1 MAAKVY
7 LDDLIDAM
15 DSAVDDG
22 TSYVDRETGE
32 VHYVSREVMNLV
44 ENDEPVDS
52 LPDWQ
57 QHEVESARLV
67 VETDRMVA
75 TPSPFDIH
83 EWEIMQEFAL
93 CLERKGLRDALL
105 NALRGKGAFRH
116 FKDTLRRHRIE
127 EQWYEYRASAFRESA
142 LDWCQEHGIPWR
154 EGRSPQ

>member
-93 CLERKGLRDALL
+93 CLERKGLRRRAAQRPSRQGRLPALQGHPP
-105 NALRGKGAFRH
+105 AAS
-116 FKDTLRRHRIE
+116 DRR
-127 EQWYEYRASAFRESA
+127 AVV
-142 LDWCQEHGIPWR
+142 
-154 EGRSPQ
+154 